1 MSLTSTNLQRFF
13 FKLKNDEWKN
23 IILVNLT
30 TSDMLSII
38 NEISFA
44 DWKNII
50 YDWYKKTSSN
60 FSFLEL
66 DKIQSYFDINNPY
79 APDQLLQFFNTQ
91 QYSSSLKIL
100 FISLCSPVYLNHLK
114 NIIVYMH
121 IDTDI
126 LKMIIEEQNIQTLKK
141 SIGIL

>member
-23 IILVNLT
+23 IILQNLT
-30 TSDMLSII
+30 ISDMFLII
-38 NEISFA
+38 NEIPFA

-66 DKIQSYFDINNPY
+66 IKIQSYFDINNPDS
-79 APDQLLQFFNTQ
+79 AQQLLQFFNSQ
-91 QYSSSLKIL
+91 PYSSSLKIL

-121 IDTDI
+121 INTDI
-126 LKMIIEEQNIQTLKK
+126 LKSIIEEQNVQTLTKT
-141 SIGIL
+141 IGVL